1 MNPTLKTGV
10 VSIANRSALI
20 LWAITDTAKKK
31 KLFQVIKVGIPIL
44 NPCLSMLRPG
54 KIIAQNMI

>member
-1 MNPTLKTGV
+1 VNPTLKTGV

-31 KLFQVIKVGIPIL
+31 KTISGYQGRNSYLEPLLKHGQ
-44 NPCLSMLRPG
+44 
-54 KIIAQNMI
+54 AW